1 MRWRG
6 TTANGL
12 PAAHIG
18 DDRCY
23 LALFQATSDQPARQD
38 YDAVGVNHFGF
49 VVSDL
54 AESRSR
60 LAELGVTP
68 TAEADYEPG
77 RRLYFLDRD
86 GIEVELV
93 EYDDKEDDKD
103 IDAVGGR
110 WWRWD
115 LPYITASMGAV
126 SPARKATLRA
136 VAAGRD
142 RKAKWRADWSLLW

>member
-1 MRWRG
+1 MFLEHVNLSVSDLDRSVDFYRSLFDFRVRWRG

-23 LALFQATSDQPARQD
+23 LALFQATSDERARQD

-68 TAEADYEPG
+68 TAEAEYKPG

-93 EYDDKEDDKD
+93 EYDDKEDDKE
-103 IDAVGGR
+103 
-110 WWRWD
+110 
-115 LPYITASMGAV
+115 
-126 SPARKATLRA
+126 
-136 VAAGRD
+136 
-142 RKAKWRADWSLLW
+142 